1 MFNIKNY
8 LLLTLVVSFSA
19 FNVEVFSQDE
29 SADIEEVVTTG
40 SRIARPEVATSA
52 PVTVVSS
59 DDIKNSG
66 LTDLGEVLRQI
77 SATQGSLPTLNTN
90 NGGSGGVRYSLRG
103 IGSSRTL
110 LLLNGRRVVPM
121 GNGAAASPDLS
132 HIPTAMIERIEVLK
146 DGASAIYGSD
156 AMAGVVNIITKKSH
170 DGVTVD
176 LFKSDSQ
183 DTNMGVEEFS
193 VVVGTESNKGST
205 VIGFTSSENFGA
217 FMSEQPWSNTEVWA
231 PAYFAADDARV
242 DGSNCALAC
251 YPGGSSA
258 PPWVRAFGPSGSYTL
273 GPEYGDFRA
282 WTGTDAYNYN
292 PVNYLRT
299 PQQKYSFTM
308 NSSYQINDSMG
319 FFAEVLFSNVESK
332 RALAFEPLAPL
343 AFFGVPAPYTVDNY
357 YNMTFGPKFDADGNL
372 DMVNGDPVQIDD
384 WRRRMVENAQRLDD
398 RDTNVYRVVLGLEGT
413 LDNGMNWTAFFNF
426 GRNDADI
433 TSRGYFN
440 LEKVREAAGPT
451 YFDANGDLK
460 CGVDANTSISS
471 ACVPLNIFGKDSVTP
486 EMLQYISGDWD
497 SYGMGENEQKNYGAT
512 ISGAVPGRDNLSFA
526 AGYEYR
532 EDSGST
538 TNDGL
543 ILQGITTAGSSLNTS
558 GSYEVDDLFVE
569 LLYVKDSLE
578 VSLASRYSDYSTFG
592 TTTNSEVGFQYT
604 VSDQVTLRG
613 TFSEAFRAPSVPDLY
628 GGTYLSYPTA
638 DDACDDNTAS
648 GGQASSFC
656 QANGVPATGYVS
668 NLVQIPTLYGGNPD
682 LQPETSESW
691 TMGAVV
697 DPVDGLTMTID
708 YWSIEIENAV
718 GTVGTTDLI
727 RLCATQGLYCDRTFR
742 FSSPASVE
750 GQIIRVE
757 DTNNN
762 VGTETYTGVDLGIA
776 ADLPSFRGGDLT
788 LDMQATY
795 NEETQVITA
804 AGLVVEDL
812 AGTVSQT
819 YGMYSRWRAL
829 TKLNWNKGNI
839 NVTYTNRYIHGV
851 TDEVDDFWTLEPT
864 YTEIPEVMYNDIT
877 VSYTTD
883 NMGTIALGVTNF
895 TDEEVPFVP
904 SAFNANTDQENYDLF
919 GPVVNVRYN
928 ISF

>member
-242 DGSNCALAC
+242 EGSNCALAC

-343 AFFGVPAPYTVDNY
+343 AFFGVPAPYT
-357 YNMTFGPKFDADGNL
+357 
-372 DMVNGDPVQIDD
+372 
-384 WRRRMVENAQRLDD
+384 
-398 RDTNVYRVVLGLEGT
+398 
-413 LDNGMNWTAFFNF
+413 
-426 GRNDADI
+426 
-433 TSRGYFN
+433 S
-440 LEKVREAAGPT
+440 
-451 YFDANGDLK
+451 
-460 CGVDANTSISS
+460 
-471 ACVPLNIFGKDSVTP
+471 
-486 EMLQYISGDWD
+486 
-497 SYGMGENEQKNYGAT
+497 
-512 ISGAVPGRDNLSFA
+512 
-526 AGYEYR
+526 
-532 EDSGST
+532 
-538 TNDGL
+538 
-543 ILQGITTAGSSLNTS
+543 
-558 GSYEVDDLFVE
+558 
-569 LLYVKDSLE
+569 
-578 VSLASRYSDYSTFG
+578 
-592 TTTNSEVGFQYT
+592 
-604 VSDQVTLRG
+604 
-613 TFSEAFRAPSVPDLY
+613 
-628 GGTYLSYPTA
+628 
-638 DDACDDNTAS
+638 
-648 GGQASSFC
+648 
-656 QANGVPATGYVS
+656 
-668 NLVQIPTLYGGNPD
+668 
-682 LQPETSESW
+682 
-691 TMGAVV
+691 
-697 DPVDGLTMTID
+697 
-708 YWSIEIENAV
+708 
-718 GTVGTTDLI
+718 
-727 RLCATQGLYCDRTFR
+727 
-742 FSSPASVE
+742 
-750 GQIIRVE
+750 
-757 DTNNN
+757 
-762 VGTETYTGVDLGIA
+762 
-776 ADLPSFRGGDLT
+776 
-788 LDMQATY
+788 
-795 NEETQVITA
+795 
-804 AGLVVEDL
+804 
-812 AGTVSQT
+812 
-819 YGMYSRWRAL
+819 
-829 TKLNWNKGNI
+829 
-839 NVTYTNRYIHGV
+839 
-851 TDEVDDFWTLEPT
+851 
-864 YTEIPEVMYNDIT
+864 
-877 VSYTTD
+877 
-883 NMGTIALGVTNF
+883 
-895 TDEEVPFVP
+895 
-904 SAFNANTDQENYDLF
+904 
-919 GPVVNVRYN
+919 
-928 ISF
+928 

>member
-217 FMSEQPWSNTEVWA
+217 FMSEQPWSNFEVWA
-231 PAYFAADDARV
+231 PAYFASDDQRV
-242 DGSNCALAC
+242 EGSNCALAC

-258 PPWVRAFGPSGSYTL
+258 PPWVSVFSPYGSATR
-273 GPEYGDFRA
+273 GPEYGDWR
-282 WTGTDAYNYN
+282 TRVGTDAYNYN

-299 PQQKYSFTM
+299 PQEKYSFTM
-308 NSSYQINDSMG
+308 NSNYQINDNLA

-343 AFFGVPAPYTVDNY
+343 AFFGVPAPYSKDNY
-357 YNMTFGPKFDADGNL
+357 YNITYGPKFDVNGDGGV
-372 DMVNGDPVQIDD
+372 DMVNGETIDIDD

-440 LEKVREAAGPT
+440 LENVGEATGPT

-460 CGVDANTSISS
+460 CV
-471 ACVPLNIFGKDSVTP
+471 
-486 EMLQYISGDWD
+486 
-497 SYGMGENEQKNYGAT
+497 
-512 ISGAVPGRDNLSFA
+512 
-526 AGYEYR
+526 
-532 EDSGST
+532 ST
-538 TNDGL
+538 Q
-543 ILQGITTAGSSLNTS
+543 IQ
-558 GSYEVDDLFVE
+558 VF
-569 LLYVKDSLE
+569 
-578 VSLASRYSDYSTFG
+578 LAIVF
-592 TTTNSEVGFQYT
+592 
-604 VSDQVTLRG
+604 L
-613 TFSEAFRAPSVPDLY
+613 
-628 GGTYLSYPTA
+628 
-638 DDACDDNTAS
+638 
-648 GGQASSFC
+648 
-656 QANGVPATGYVS
+656 
-668 NLVQIPTLYGGNPD
+668 
-682 LQPETSESW
+682 
-691 TMGAVV
+691 
-697 DPVDGLTMTID
+697 
-708 YWSIEIENAV
+708 
-718 GTVGTTDLI
+718 
-727 RLCATQGLYCDRTFR
+727 
-742 FSSPASVE
+742 
-750 GQIIRVE
+750 
-757 DTNNN
+757 
-762 VGTETYTGVDLGIA
+762 
-776 ADLPSFRGGDLT
+776 
-788 LDMQATY
+788 
-795 NEETQVITA
+795 
-804 AGLVVEDL
+804 
-812 AGTVSQT
+812 
-819 YGMYSRWRAL
+819 
-829 TKLNWNKGNI
+829 
-839 NVTYTNRYIHGV
+839 
-851 TDEVDDFWTLEPT
+851 
-864 YTEIPEVMYNDIT
+864 
-877 VSYTTD
+877 
-883 NMGTIALGVTNF
+883 
-895 TDEEVPFVP
+895 
-904 SAFNANTDQENYDLF
+904 
-919 GPVVNVRYN
+919 
-928 ISF
+928 